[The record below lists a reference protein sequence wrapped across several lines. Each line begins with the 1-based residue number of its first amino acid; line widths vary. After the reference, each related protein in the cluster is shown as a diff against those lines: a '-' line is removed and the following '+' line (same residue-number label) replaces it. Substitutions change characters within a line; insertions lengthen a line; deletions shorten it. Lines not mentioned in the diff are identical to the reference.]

1 MVNSLSWIEQKCL
14 ERGLKMTWQRRLIAQ
29 VLSESEDH
37 PNVEELYVRAS
48 QHDSRVSIATIYRT
62 VRLFEQEGI
71 ILRHDF
77 GEGRSRLEP
86 IAHGK
91 HDHLINLDTGEVI
104 EFHSKEIA
112 LIQQKIA
119 EQYNME
125 LEGARLELYARP
137 KKTS

>member
-1 MVNSLSWIEQKCL
+1 MNENLSWIEQKCL
-14 ERGLKMTWQRRLIAQ
+14 ERGLKMTWQRRLIAK

-37 PNVEELYVRAS
+37 PDVEEVYRRAS
-48 QHDSRVSIATIYRT
+48 QYDNRVSIATIYRT

-86 IAHGK
+86 IAHGH

-104 EFHSKEIA
+104 EFHSEEIG
-112 LIQQKIA
+112 LIQKRIA
-119 EQYNME
+119 EKYNMT

-137 KKTS
+137 KKNS

>member
-1 MVNSLSWIEQKCL
+1 MNEQSSWIEQKCL
-14 ERGLKMTWQRRLIAQ
+14 ERGLKMTWQRRLIAK

-37 PNVEELYVRAS
+37 PDVEELYLRAS
-48 QHDSRVSIATIYRT
+48 KHDNRVSIATVYRT

-86 IAHGK
+86 ISHGH

-104 EFHSKEIA
+104 EFRSEEIA
-112 LIQQKIA
+112 LIQNKIA
-119 EQYNME
+119 ERYNMV

-137 KKTS
+137 KK